1 LLFEGKIIDRRGEIE
16 NKNTVSDY
24 SDIEHEHNS
33 SVFAKVMYTEFND
46 TKLNFIDCPGSDDY
60 SNGLIAALA
69 VSDTTIM
76 LLNAQNGVEVGTEIQ
91 NRYREQA
98 EKGMI
103 IVVNQLDHD
112 KANYDKT
119 IELAKERISKNV
131 TVVQYPVN
139 EGTGFNSVIDVVLMK
154 QLKFSDTG
162 KVEINDIPD
171 NLKDHTEK
179 LRAEL
184 IEKAAENDDNLME
197 IFFDKGS

>member
-1 LLFEGKIIDRRGEIE
+1 MKSYTTDQIRNFALLGNSGSGKTTLAETLLFEGKIIDRRGEIE

-24 SDIEHEHNS
+24 TDIEHEHNS
-33 SVFAKVMYTEFND
+33 SVFSTVMYTEFND
-46 TKLNFIDCPGSDDY
+46 HKLNFIDCPGSDDY

-69 VSDTTIM
+69 VSDTTVM

-119 IELAKERISKNV
+119 LELAKERYK
-131 TVVQYPVN
+131 
-139 EGTGFNSVIDVVLMK
+139 
-154 QLKFSDTG
+154 
-162 KVEINDIPD
+162 
-171 NLKDHTEK
+171 
-179 LRAEL
+179 
-184 IEKAAENDDNLME
+184 
-197 IFFDKGS
+197 